1 MIITHHHGDEER
13 IIETVVIDFNGTL
26 AVDGILVSGIKTKLM
41 SLSKLVKVIVLTG
54 DTYGTASEQMEGS
67 EVEIHSFISGDAGR
81 MKEIFIK
88 SLNPERTAAIGN
100 GYNDQMMSEIA
111 GLSIAVIGAE
121 GCYGK
126 LLGKVDIVVVDIH
139 KALDLFLHPKR
150 IKATLNQ

>member
-13 IIETVVIDFNGTL
+13 MIETIVIDFNGTL
-26 AVDGILVSGIKTKLM
+26 AVDGVLVPGIKTKLKL
-41 SLSKLVKVIVLTG
+41 LSKMVKVVVLTG

-67 EVEIHSFISGDAGR
+67 GVEIHSFTSGNAGR

-88 SLNPERTAAIGN
+88 GLNPERTAAIGN
-100 GYNDQMMSEIA
+100 GYNDQMMSEVA
-111 GLSIAVIGAE
+111 GLAIAVIGDE

-126 LLGKVDIVVVDIH
+126 LLGNADIVVVDIH